1 MCVLVWVSG
10 TETKLDHNIYN
21 TALVAPRSCAESA
34 VGVSSIVIIYFCH
47 YCLFIGLIILIG
59 GIFIG
64 CTFKVKLLKIR
75 SNRVYSCEG
84 DASLKWWENCR
95 NCQSINESR
104 VLNTN
109 FNSVCESLGGILII
123 LYNYLKMFKIP
134 LIPEMLSLFQKYSN
148 ANVWMCYNLRLH

>member
-1 MCVLVWVSG
+1 MWVSG

-34 VGVSSIVIIYFCH
+34 VGVSSIVIIYF
-47 YCLFIGLIILIG
+47 CLFIGLIILIG

-84 DASLKWWENCR
+84 DASLK
-95 NCQSINESR
+95 
-104 VLNTN
+104 
-109 FNSVCESLGGILII
+109 
-123 LYNYLKMFKIP
+123 
-134 LIPEMLSLFQKYSN
+134 
-148 ANVWMCYNLRLH
+148 